1 MRAEQALRLSDTEKN
16 SQLWLKIKEHLENL
30 NDRDRR
36 RNDDTNLSEDE
47 TRVLRARIAAR
58 KEILGL
64 DF

>member
-1 MRAEQALRLSDTEKN
+1 MKTELALRLTDSEKN

-36 RNDDTNLSEDE
+36 RNDDTALTEEE
-47 TRVLRARIAAR
+47 TRVLRCTIKVR
-58 KEILGL
+58 KELLNL

>member
-1 MRAEQALRLSDTEKN
+1 MKTESALRLTEHEKG

-36 RNDDTNLSEDE
+36 RNDDTALTEEE

>member
-1 MRAEQALRLSDTEKN
+1 MKTEPALRLTDHEKN

-36 RNDDTNLSEDE
+36 RNDDTALTEEE
-47 TRVLRARIAAR
+47 TRVLRCTIKVR
-58 KEILGL
+58 KEILNL